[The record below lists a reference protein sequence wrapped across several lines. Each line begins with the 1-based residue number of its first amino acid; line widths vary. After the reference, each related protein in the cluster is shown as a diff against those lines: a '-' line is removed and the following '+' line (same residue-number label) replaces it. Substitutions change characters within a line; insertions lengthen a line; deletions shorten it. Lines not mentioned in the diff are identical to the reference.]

1 MKATVRAKLPA
12 NLSVILHAGG
22 REPPYPP
29 AMCDLG
35 TTHTPGPPPA
45 GEETPSDQPSDV
57 PIWVIGVAGLLALS
71 LAAVAGLMIL
81 RPSDLKTL
89 TTGLPTTTPS
99 FPATWDKRI
108 EPIADIAAELRGLS
122 FEHPVPVR
130 FLTPAKF
137 EKALQADQGELSK
150 EDRAELQH
158 VTGLLRA
165 LGLLA
170 GDIDLEKAISGF
182 QGGAVLAYYS
192 FEDEQITVRGKTITP
207 SVRATLVHELTHVLQ
222 DQNFQIGDLF
232 KRLDKQS
239 EKGPASSAGSVLQ
252 AITEGDAERVR
263 YRYQAS
269 LTPRQRQVLTQA
281 LARETAAARQ
291 RVADIPPL
299 VVTEL
304 SSPYVLGSALVEAV
318 AAEGGSGAIDALLR
332 KPPTHESVL
341 FDPYRVIAR
350 ETGATKVAVPSLEP
364 GEKEFESG
372 ELGVLTWYFMLAE
385 RLPLTQA
392 LAAADG
398 WGGDAYI
405 GFDRGSTACAELT
418 FAGRSPADTTRMA
431 TALSAWAAATP
442 GEQTVTPDGK
452 SVSVASCDPGAG
464 VPGAADTSSDA
475 MNLLA
480 TRVGLTVGLTK
491 SGLPVTGARCVA
503 NRLVNTFSVAQLN
516 DPSFGKDDP
525 SIQARIAQLAAE
537 CR

>member
-1 MKATVRAKLPA
+1 MSELAGTQAPA
-12 NLSVILHAGG
+12 
-22 REPPYPP
+22 
-29 AMCDLG
+29 
-35 TTHTPGPPPA
+35 PPPA
-45 GEETPSDQPSDV
+45 GEKRPSDEPVEV
-57 PIWVIGVAGLLALS
+57 PVWMIAVGGLMALC
-71 LAAVAGLMIL
+71 LAAVAGFMIL
-81 RPSDLKTL
+81 RPSGPEPLAA
-89 TTGLPTTTPS
+89 GLPTSTS
-99 FPATWDKRI
+99 SYPAKWDKRI
-108 EPIADIAAELRGLS
+108 EPIADIAAKLRGLS

-130 FLTPAKF
+130 FLSPAKF
-137 EKALQADQGELSK
+137 EKTLHADQGKLSK

-158 VTGLLRA
+158 VTGLFRA

-170 GDIDLEKAISGF
+170 GDIDLEKAVSGF

-192 FEDEQITVRGKTITP
+192 FEDERITVRGKTITP
-207 SVRATLVHELTHVLQ
+207 SVKATLVHELTHVLQ
-222 DQNFQIGDLF
+222 DQNFHVGDRF
-232 KRLDKQS
+232 QKLDKQAG
-239 EKGPASSAGSVLQ
+239 KGPEGSAGSVLL

-269 LTPRQRQVLTQA
+269 LTPRQSQA
-281 LARETAAARQ
+281 LTRAQDRESAAARQ

-304 SSPYVLGSALVEAV
+304 SSPYVLGPGLVEAV
-318 AAEGGSGAIDALLR
+318 AAKGGSGAIDALLR

-341 FDPYRVIAR
+341 FDPYRVITR
-350 ETGATKVAVPSLEP
+350 ETDATKVAVPSLEA

-405 GFDRGSTACAELT
+405 GFDHGSTACAKLT
-418 FAGRSPADTTRMA
+418 FSGRSPTDTTRMD
-431 TALSAWAAATP
+431 TALRAWASASP
-442 GEQTVTPDGK
+442 GEQTVTSGGK
-452 SVSVASCDPGAG
+452 TVSVASCDPGTGVAG
-464 VPGAADTSSDA
+464 ASDTSSDA

-480 TRVGLTVGLTK
+480 TRTGLAVGLTK
-491 SGLPVTGARCVA
+491 SGLPVAGARCVA

-525 SIQARIAQLAAE
+525 GIQTQIAQLAAE